1 MELLDIQI
9 TCFQPFPH
17 SVQQDLAIAK
27 QLEALTVKTCRDVK
41 FERESL
47 GKRIKCE
54 SALYLG

>member
-27 QLEALTVKTCRDVK
+27 QLEVLMVKTCRDVK

-47 GKRIKCE
+47 GN
-54 SALYLG
+54 